1 VAVALVEYGLTISVV
16 GSGTTDPAPGDY
28 TYAEGTTV
36 TITAYPSA
44 GWKVDHWEVNGSY
57 YAGEVD
63 SISLTMN
70 DNYGVVVYFVEQTFT
85 LTISATSGGTADPPP
100 GSYTYSYDQQVTI
113 TAIPDTGYAFSHWS
127 IDGLISMTNPLT
139 LTMTRDY
146 SVEATFVEAPTATI
160 TGTVVN
166 AETNEPIAGATISV
180 DNIATTT
187 SGSDGKYSLIVP
199 IGVYTLKATVAGF
212 YDWSSTV
219 DVSAEGTYVIDIP
232 MTPIPP
238 PSPVPTSIIK
248 GTVIDQ
254 EGNPVVGATV
264 TADGY
269 TTVTDVEGKFSLTVE
284 PGVYTVTI
292 KAQGYKEWSKEIDAS
307 TAGTYVISP
316 VLEKAAIEVRA
327 EFVVGVILLVAVVAA
342 VVYKAGR

>member
-1 VAVALVEYGLTISVV
+1 
-16 GSGTTDPAPGDY
+16 
-28 TYAEGTTV
+28 
-36 TITAYPSA
+36 
-44 GWKVDHWEVNGSY
+44 
-57 YAGEVD
+57 
-63 SISLTMN
+63 SLTMN

-85 LTISATSGGTADPPP
+85 LTISATSGGTTDPSP

-166 AETNEPIAGATISV
+166 AETNEPIAGATISA

-187 SGSDGKYSLIVP
+187 SGSDGKYSLTVP
-199 IGVYTLKATVAGF
+199 IGVYTLKATASGF
-212 YDWSSTV
+212 YDWSSTI
-219 DVSAEGTYVIDIP
+219 DVSTEGTYIIDIP
-232 MTPIPP
+232 MTPMPP
-238 PSPVPTSIIK
+238 PSPVPTSTIK
-248 GTVIDQ
+248 GTVTDQ
-254 EGNPVVGATV
+254 EGNPIPGATV
-264 TADGY
+264 TANGY
-269 TTVTDVEGKFSLTVE
+269 TTITDAEGKFTLTVE

-292 KAQGYKEWSKEIDAS
+292 KAEGYKEWSKEIDAS
-307 TAGTYVISP
+307 TAGTYVINP
-316 VLEKAAIEVRA
+316 VLERAVAEVKA
-327 EFVVGVILLVAVVAA
+327 EFAVGIILLVAVVAA